1 MHHNVVHHA
10 LPIDSEDLKIAQFN
24 NRENNEK
31 SEIQVVN
38 VKSSRQSLN
47 SSRNESQSKQVP
59 IDGDMMGQTKTRHR
73 QDLGDAK
80 FSENRNLDVEKL
92 PQDLYIA
99 TEEKNINEFFKA
111 NHDLSTIQAVTV
123 GSPHQNLS
131 LQTDLFNDRTL
142 SKD

>member
-1 MHHNVVHHA
+1 MS
-10 LPIDSEDLKIAQFN
+10 LQL
-24 NRENNEK
+24 
-31 SEIQVVN
+31 VN
-38 VKSSRQSLN
+38 VYTSRQSLN

-59 IDGDMMGQTKTRHR
+59 IDEDMVGQTNPHHR

-123 GSPHQNLS
+123 GSPH
-131 LQTDLFNDRTL
+131 
-142 SKD
+142 